1 MLVTVCLLLSFRPN
15 VVPVSLCRPI
25 TMIMIM
31 TMIPSKQPAWILRV
45 LKIWPLGLSPLD
57 WGWIL
62 ITATIRWLLCVIVQN
77 LAARLQYHFGLNFRS
92 NNLSSPGDSRGRG
105 AQKPI
110 TFSDEQYL
118 VACQFVKFSRNPA
131 TDFF

>member
-1 MLVTVCLLLSFRPN
+1 MDIAGVENLAPGAQ
-15 VVPVSLCRPI
+15 PI
-25 TMIMIM
+25 
-31 TMIPSKQPAWILRV
+31 
-45 LKIWPLGLSPLD
+45 GL
-57 WGWIL
+57 GWIL

-131 TDFF
+131 TDFFIKPARCKHRDR